1 MGFAE
6 LSVCFSQRA
15 RRGRGAE
22 FYGDTEF
29 FRITQR
35 TQSIRGRKV
44 FVTEVHKDIF
54 YCTQNTQNS
63 QSTHVTLARPL
74 RETKI
79 LCKSVHSV

>member
-6 LSVCFSQRA
+6 LSVCFSQRV
-15 RRGRGAE
+15 RRGRGTE

-54 YCTQNTQNS
+54 IA
-63 QSTHVTLARPL
+63 HRIHKIHRVRTLHLRPPFG
-74 RETKI
+74 
-79 LCKSVHSV
+79 V